1 MKKLYSLLLLATA
14 LTANAQQIPNGD
26 FESGWEKCYPWV
38 AGSYI
43 TTERGVQPQGWR
55 ASNINGAD
63 GRYAKDK
70 CVIESTGH
78 NGVGKAVTIQ
88 NQKVMGSNW
97 CPGYLTLGTPWNT
110 AETMLASNKDGGTW
124 GGKAFTYKPDAIKF
138 YYKWNMTK
146 PGKASFIGYLWNGT
160 FKQKEVSANT
170 TLGVATKVTM
180 EDRDRNVLDMPT
192 PQGGDVTEK
201 GTLIASY
208 EEYISSSAT
217 DWTSKTIKFKYKNTA
232 EVPEKINIIFASTE
246 YFNLTVVKAENPL
259 IIDDVT
265 LVYYKHL
272 SKLTINGSTPSDFVG
287 DETADNTN
295 KVSIDARSTKYTD
308 GCVKAEVAGVAAKKA
323 TSYNEETGLFTI
335 TVTAGDGEQ
344 KVYEIQFADPNV
356 PEENVKTYTND
367 LSVYVYGRTTEP
379 EQNSINLIESSGH
392 YSLELKNFILG
403 GVQPI
408 GNIKVTNLD
417 VEGKVYS
424 TSQKILI
431 TKGDDP
437 NFEEDDWMGP
447 DLGEVPVNVTATVN
461 GDQMVA
467 QITIKD
473 FPGVGD
479 IDVTFAPKVMIG
491 ANASVSTEA
500 GVNNVILN
508 RTFAK
513 GWNTV
518 CLPFDVAVTSLPAT
532 TKAQEFVSSNGSS
545 LTFHEVADGV
555 LKANVP
561 YLVFFS
567 NEVSDPFYY
576 GGKVEATNPT
586 PVEHNGFTFVGN
598 YEASKSMQ
606 GLYGVASEGDVQKI
620 MLGTA
625 ASTLPATCAYFTA
638 PNGQNANGLRI
649 CFDGGEVTG
658 INQVNGAQ
666 AQSAGAV
673 YNLQGIKVS
682 NRGTNNLPAGLY
694 IMQGKKVI
702 VK

>member
-14 LTANAQQIPNGD
+14 LTANAQQVNGD
-26 FESGWEKCYPWV
+26 FDSKWETCYPWV

-43 TTERGVQPQGWR
+43 TTARGIQPPGWR

-63 GRYAKDK
+63 GSYAKDK

-88 NQKVMGSNW
+88 NQKVLGANW

-110 AETMLASNKDGGTW
+110 AEGTLASNKDGGTW

-160 FKQKEVSANT
+160 FKQKEVPANT
-170 TLGVATKVTM
+170 TLGTATKVTM
-180 EDRDRNVLDMPT
+180 EDRDRNILGMKT
-192 PQGGDVTEK
+192 PKGGDITEK

-246 YFNLTVVKAENPL
+246 YFNSAVVKAENPL

-479 IDVTFAPKVMIG
+479 IDVTFAPTFMIG

-625 ASTLPATCAYFTA
+625 ASTLPATCAYFTTK
-638 PNGQNANGLRI
+638 NLNANGLRI

>member
-63 GRYAKDK
+63 GNYAKDK

-88 NQKVMGSNW
+88 NQKVMGLNW

-110 AETMLASNKDGGTW
+110 AETVLASNKDGGTW

-146 PGKASFIGYLWNGT
+146 TGKASFIGYLWNGT
-160 FKQKEVSANT
+160 FKQKEVPANT
-170 TLGVATKVTM
+170 TLETATKVTM

-246 YFNLTVVKAENPL
+246 YFKSTVVKAENPL

-308 GCVKAEVAGVAAKKA
+308 GCVEAEVAGVAAKKA

-403 GVQPI
+403 GAQPI

-417 VEGKVYS
+417 VEGKVYT

-437 NFEEDDWMGP
+437 NFEEEDWMGP
-447 DLGEVPVNVTATVN
+447 ELGEVPVDVVATVN

-467 QITIKD
+467 QITIKNFYD
-473 FPGVGD
+473 FGD
-479 IDVTFAPKVMIG
+479 IDVTFAPTVTIG

-500 GVNNVILN
+500 GVNNVIVN

-518 CLPFDVAVTSLPAT
+518 CLPFDVAVASLQA

-545 LTFHEVADGV
+545 LTFNEVADGV

-561 YLVFFS
+561 YLVFFD

-586 PVEHNGFTFVGN
+586 PVEHSGFTFVGN
-598 YEASKSMQ
+598 YEASKSME

-625 ASTLPATCAYFTA
+625 GSTLPATCAYFTA
-638 PNGQNANGLRI
+638 PTGQNANGLRI

>member
-63 GRYAKDK
+63 GSYAKDK

-160 FKQKEVSANT
+160 FKQKEVPANT

-246 YFNLTVVKAENPL
+246 YFNSTVVKAENPL

-308 GCVKAEVAGVAAKKA
+308 GCVKAEVAGVAAKEA

-379 EQNSINLIESSGH
+379 KQNSINLIESSGH

-479 IDVTFAPKVMIG
+479 IDVTFAPTVMIG

-598 YEASKSMQ
+598 YEASKSME

-625 ASTLPATCAYFTA
+625 SSTLPATCAYFTTK
-638 PNGQNANGLRI
+638 NLNANGLRI

>member
-1 MKKLYSLLLLATA
+1 MKKLYTLLLLATA

-63 GRYAKDK
+63 GSYAKDK

-88 NQKVMGSNW
+88 NQRVMGLNW

-110 AETMLASNKDGGTW
+110 AEGLTASNKDGGTW

-138 YYKWNMTK
+138 YYKWNMKKT
-146 PGKASFIGYLWNGT
+146 GKASFIGYLWNGT
-160 FKQKEVSANT
+160 FKQKEVPANT
-170 TLGVATKVTM
+170 TLETATKVTM
-180 EDRDRNVLDMPT
+180 EDRDRNVLNMPT

-246 YFNLTVVKAENPL
+246 YFNSTVVKAENPL

-308 GCVKAEVAGVAAKKA
+308 GCVKAEVAGAAAKKA

-479 IDVTFAPKVMIG
+479 IDVTFAPTVMIG

-518 CLPFDVAVTSLPAT
+518 CLPFDVAVAGLQA

-545 LTFHEVADGV
+545 LTFNEVADGV

-561 YLVFFS
+561 YLVFFD

-598 YEASKSMQ
+598 YEASKSMN

-625 ASTLPATCAYFTA
+625 GSTLPATCAYFATK
-638 PNGQNANGLRI
+638 NLNANGLRI

-682 NRGTNNLPAGLY
+682 NHGTNNLPAGLY

>member
-63 GRYAKDK
+63 GSYAKDK

-160 FKQKEVSANT
+160 FKQKEVPANT

-208 EEYISSSAT
+208 EEYISSFAT
-217 DWTSKTIKFKYKNTA
+217 DWTSKTIEFKYKNTA

-246 YFNLTVVKAENPL
+246 YFNSTVVKAENPL

-447 DLGEVPVNVTATVN
+447 DLGEVPVDVVATVN

-467 QITIKD
+467 QITIKN
-473 FPGVGD
+473 FPGVGN
-479 IDVTFAPKVMIG
+479 IDVTFAPTITIG

-500 GVNNVILN
+500 GVNNVIVN

-518 CLPFDVAVTSLPAT
+518 CLPFDVAVASLPAT
-532 TKAQEFVSSNGSS
+532 TKAQEFVSSDGSS
-545 LTFHEVADGV
+545 LTFHEVADV

-625 ASTLPATCAYFTA
+625 GSTLPATCAYFATK
-638 PNGQNANGLRI
+638 NLNANGLRI

-682 NRGTNNLPAGLY
+682 NKGTNNLPAGLY

>member
-1 MKKLYSLLLLATA
+1 MKKYILA
-14 LTANAQQIPNGD
+14 LTAFAIG
-26 FESGWEKCYPWV
+26 
-38 AGSYI
+38 
-43 TTERGVQPQGWR
+43 
-55 ASNINGAD
+55 
-63 GRYAKDK
+63 
-70 CVIESTGH
+70 
-78 NGVGKAVTIQ
+78 
-88 NQKVMGSNW
+88 
-97 CPGYLTLGTPWNT
+97 
-110 AETMLASNKDGGTW
+110 MLASAQGIYQFTDPSFETWSGNNTPGNEWRSFESAVDNGLGKFFFGIGKSASPKPSKVEGTVGNSALKLFSKDVSGKNANGNLTTGVIAMGSMTPESDANYNFSDISAEGKHLVFAGTPDKVSFYAKFKSGGSANARGRFILHDAINYRDPDVVNGNWVKVNNESLESHRVGEATILVPATEEW
-124 GGKAFTYKPDAIKF
+124 RKFEADFTYYKKKPTTQYMLASLTTNPVPGGSKDDEFFIDDIQFTYYSTLKSLSYKGATINFSEATTSYDLSSETYDASKLKF
-138 YYKWNMTK
+138 K
-146 PGKASFIGYLWNGT
+146 
-160 FKQKEVSANT
+160 
-170 TLGVATKVTM
+170 
-180 EDRDRNVLDMPT
+180 
-192 PQGGDVTEK
+192 EK
-201 GTLIASY
+201 GAGATAS
-208 EEYISSSAT
+208 
-217 DWTSKTIKFKYKNTA
+217 
-232 EVPEKINIIFASTE
+232 
-246 YFNLTVVKAENPL
+246 
-259 IIDDVT
+259 
-265 LVYYKHL
+265 L
-272 SKLTINGSTPSDFVG
+272 SYDN
-287 DETADNTN
+287 ETA
-295 KVSIDARSTKYTD
+295 IA
-308 GCVKAEVAGVAAKKA
+308 
-323 TSYNEETGLFTI
+323 TI
-335 TVTAGDGEQ
+335 TVKGNDISVNSANQT
-344 KVYEIQFADPNV
+344 VYTIQFAQPAPQEV
-356 PEENVKTYTND
+356 VTTYKND
-367 LSVYVYGRTTEP
+367 LSVRVLGSTNQPAET
-379 EQNSINLIESSGH
+379 NINLIESKGT
-392 YSLELKNFILG
+392 YSLELKNFVMDGLG
-403 GVQPI
+403 V

-417 VEGKVYS
+417 VADNTYT
-424 TSQKILI
+424 TSQTITI

-437 NFEEDDWMGP
+437 SINDWMGP
-447 DLGEVPVNVTATVN
+447 GLGEVPVNVVATVN

-467 QITIKD
+467 QITIKNFYD
-473 FPGVGD
+473 FGN
-479 IDVTFAPKVMIG
+479 INVTFAPTVTIG

-500 GVNNVILN
+500 GVNNVIVN

-518 CLPFDVAVTSLPAT
+518 CLPFDVAVTSLQA

-545 LTFHEVADGV
+545 LTFNEVADGV

-625 ASTLPATCAYFTA
+625 ASTLPATCAYFTTK
-638 PNGQNANGLRI
+638 NLNANGLRI

>member
-63 GRYAKDK
+63 GSYAKDK

-88 NQKVMGSNW
+88 NQKVAGSNW

-110 AETMLASNKDGGTW
+110 AESMFAYNKDGGTW

-146 PGKASFIGYLWNGT
+146 TGKASFIGYLWNGT
-160 FKQKEVSANT
+160 FKQKEVPANT

-180 EDRDRNVLDMPT
+180 EDRDRNVLNMPT

-217 DWTSKTIKFKYKNTA
+217 DWTSKTIKFNYKNTA

-246 YFNLTVVKAENPL
+246 YFNSTVVKAENPL

-308 GCVKAEVAGVAAKKA
+308 GCVKAEVAGVAAKTA

-379 EQNSINLIESSGH
+379 EKNSINLIESSGH

-403 GVQPI
+403 GIQPI

-417 VEGKVYS
+417 VEGKVYT
-424 TSQKILI
+424 TSQKIQI

-447 DLGEVPVNVTATVN
+447 DLGEVPVDVVATVN

-479 IDVTFAPKVMIG
+479 IDVTFAPTVTIG

-500 GVNNVILN
+500 GVNNVIVN

-518 CLPFDVAVTSLPAT
+518 CLPFDVVVTSLQA

-545 LTFHEVADGV
+545 LTFNEVADGV

-598 YEASKSMQ
+598 YEASKSME

-625 ASTLPATCAYFTA
+625 NSTLPATCAYFTTK
-638 PNGQNANGLRI
+638 NMNANGLRI

-682 NRGTNNLPAGLY
+682 NHGTNNLPAGLY

>member
-63 GRYAKDK
+63 GSYAKDK

-160 FKQKEVSANT
+160 FKQKEVPANT

-232 EVPEKINIIFASTE
+232 EIPEKINIIFASTE
-246 YFNLTVVKAENPL
+246 YFNSTVVKAENPL

-479 IDVTFAPKVMIG
+479 IDVTFAPTVMIG

-598 YEASKSMQ
+598 YEASKSMR

-625 ASTLPATCAYFTA
+625 ASTLPATCAYFTTK
-638 PNGQNANGLRI
+638 NLNANGLRI

>member
-1 MKKLYSLLLLATA
+1 MKKLYSLLLLASA
-14 LTANAQQIPNGD
+14 LTANAQQVNGD
-26 FESGWEKCYPWV
+26 FDSEWEKCYPWV

-43 TTERGVQPQGWR
+43 TTERGVQPPGWR

-63 GRYAKDK
+63 GSYAQDK

-88 NQKVMGSNW
+88 NQKVAGSNW

-110 AETMLASNKDGGTW
+110 AESIFAYNKDGGTW

-146 PGKASFIGYLWNGT
+146 TGKASFIGYLWNGT
-160 FKQKEVSANT
+160 FKQKEVPANT
-170 TLGVATKVTM
+170 TLETATKVTM
-180 EDRDRNVLDMPT
+180 EDRDRNILGMKT
-192 PQGGDVTEK
+192 PQGGDILEK

-217 DWTSKTIKFKYKNTA
+217 DWTSKTIEFKYKNTA

-246 YFNLTVVKAENPL
+246 YFKSTVVKAENPL

-308 GCVKAEVAGVAAKKA
+308 GCVKAEVAGVAAKTS

-403 GVQPI
+403 GIQPI

-417 VEGKVYS
+417 VEGKVYT

-447 DLGEVPVNVTATVN
+447 DLGEVPVNVVATVN

-473 FPGVGD
+473 FPGVVGG
-479 IDVTFAPKVMIG
+479 IDVTFAPTVTIG

-500 GVNNVILN
+500 GVNNVIVN

-518 CLPFDVAVTSLPAT
+518 CLPFDVAVTSLQAA
-532 TKAQEFVSSNGSS
+532 KAQEFVSSNGSS
-545 LTFHEVADGV
+545 LTFNEVADGV

-561 YLVFFS
+561 YLVFFD

-598 YEASKSMQ
+598 YEASKSMD

-625 ASTLPATCAYFTA
+625 ASTLPATCAYFTTK
-638 PNGQNANGLRI
+638 NLKANGLRI

-682 NRGTNNLPAGLY
+682 NHGTNNLPAGLY

>member
-14 LTANAQQIPNGD
+14 LTANAQQVNGD
-26 FESGWEKCYPWV
+26 FDSKWETCYPWV

-43 TTERGVQPQGWR
+43 TTARGVQPQGWR

-63 GRYAKDK
+63 GSYAKDK

-88 NQKVMGSNW
+88 NQKVLGANW

-110 AETMLASNKDGGTW
+110 AEGMLASNKDGGTW

-160 FKQKEVSANT
+160 FKQKEVPANT
-170 TLGVATKVTM
+170 TLGTATKVTM
-180 EDRDRNVLDMPT
+180 EDRDRNILGMKT
-192 PQGGDVTEK
+192 PEGGDMTEK

-217 DWTSKTIKFKYKNTA
+217 DWTSKTIKFNYKKTA

-246 YFNLTVVKAENPL
+246 YFNSAVVKAENPL

-344 KVYEIQFADPNV
+344 KVYEIQFANPNV

-403 GVQPI
+403 GIQPI

-417 VEGKVYS
+417 VDGKVYT

-437 NFEEDDWMGP
+437 NFEEEDWMGP
-447 DLGEVPVNVTATVN
+447 ELGEVPVDVVATVN

-467 QITIKD
+467 QITIKN
-473 FPGVGD
+473 FPGVGN
-479 IDVTFAPKVMIG
+479 IDVTFAPTITIG

-500 GVNNVILN
+500 GVNNVIVN

-518 CLPFDVAVTSLPAT
+518 CLPFDVAVTRLPAT
-532 TKAQEFVSSNGSS
+532 TKVQEFVSSDGSS

-598 YEASKSMQ
+598 YEASKSME

-625 ASTLPATCAYFTA
+625 NSTLPATCAYFTTKKL
-638 PNGQNANGLRI
+638 NANGLRI

>member
-63 GRYAKDK
+63 GNYAKDK

-88 NQKVMGSNW
+88 NQKVMGLNW

-110 AETMLASNKDGGTW
+110 AETVLASNKDGGTW

-146 PGKASFIGYLWNGT
+146 TGKASFIGYLWNGT
-160 FKQKEVSANT
+160 FKQKEVPANT
-170 TLGVATKVTM
+170 TLETATKVTM

-246 YFNLTVVKAENPL
+246 YFKSTVVKAENPL

-403 GVQPI
+403 GAQPI

-417 VEGKVYS
+417 VEGKVYT

-437 NFEEDDWMGP
+437 NFEEEDWMGP
-447 DLGEVPVNVTATVN
+447 ELGEVPVDVVATVN

-467 QITIKD
+467 QITIKN
-473 FPGVGD
+473 FPGVGN
-479 IDVTFAPKVMIG
+479 IDVTFAPTVTIG

-625 ASTLPATCAYFTA
+625 GSTLPATCAYFTTK
-638 PNGQNANGLRI
+638 NLNANGLRI

-682 NRGTNNLPAGLY
+682 NHGTNNLPAGLY

>member
-14 LTANAQQIPNGD
+14 LTANAQQVNGD
-26 FESGWEKCYPWV
+26 FDSKWEKCYPWV

-43 TTERGVQPQGWR
+43 TTARGVQPPGWR

-63 GRYAKDK
+63 GSYAKDK

-88 NQKVMGSNW
+88 NQKVLGANW

-110 AETMLASNKDGGTW
+110 AEGMLASNKDGGTW

-160 FKQKEVSANT
+160 FKQKEVPANT
-170 TLGVATKVTM
+170 TLGTATKVTM
-180 EDRDRNVLDMPT
+180 EDRDRNILGMKT
-192 PQGGDVTEK
+192 PKGGDITEK

-246 YFNLTVVKAENPL
+246 YFNSAVVKAENPL

-479 IDVTFAPKVMIG
+479 IDVTFAPTVMIG

-625 ASTLPATCAYFTA
+625 ASTLPATCAYFTTK
-638 PNGQNANGLRI
+638 NLNANGLRI

>member
-1 MKKLYSLLLLATA
+1 MKKLYTLLLLATA

-63 GRYAKDK
+63 GSYAKDK

-88 NQKVMGSNW
+88 NQRVMGLNW

-110 AETMLASNKDGGTW
+110 AEGLTASNKDGGTW

-138 YYKWNMTK
+138 YYKWNMKKT
-146 PGKASFIGYLWNGT
+146 GKASFIGYLWNGT
-160 FKQKEVSANT
+160 FKQKEVPANT
-170 TLGVATKVTM
+170 TLETATKVTM
-180 EDRDRNVLDMPT
+180 EDRDRNVLNMPT

-246 YFNLTVVKAENPL
+246 YFNSTVVKAENPL

-308 GCVKAEVAGVAAKKA
+308 GCVKAEVAGAAAKKA

-447 DLGEVPVNVTATVN
+447 DLGEVPVDVVATVN

-467 QITIKD
+467 QITIKN
-473 FPGVGD
+473 FPGVGN
-479 IDVTFAPKVMIG
+479 IDVTFAPTVTIG

-500 GVNNVILN
+500 GVNNVIVN

-518 CLPFDVAVTSLPAT
+518 CLPFDVAVASLPAT
-532 TKAQEFVSSNGSS
+532 TKAQEFVSSDGSS
-545 LTFHEVADGV
+545 LTFHEVADV

-561 YLVFFS
+561 YLVFFD

-598 YEASKSMQ
+598 YEASKSMD

-625 ASTLPATCAYFTA
+625 GSTLPATCAYFTTK
-638 PNGQNANGLRI
+638 NLNANGLRI

>member
-14 LTANAQQIPNGD
+14 LTANAQQVNGD
-26 FESGWEKCYPWV
+26 FDSKWETCYPWV

-43 TTERGVQPQGWR
+43 TTARGVQPPGWR

-63 GRYAKDK
+63 GSYAKDK

-88 NQKVMGSNW
+88 NQKVLGANW

-110 AETMLASNKDGGTW
+110 AEGMLASNKDGGTW

-146 PGKASFIGYLWNGT
+146 LGKASFIGYLWNGT
-160 FKQKEVSANT
+160 FKQKEVPANT
-170 TLGVATKVTM
+170 TLETATKVTM
-180 EDRDRNVLDMPT
+180 EDRDRNILGMKT
-192 PQGGDVTEK
+192 PKGGDITEK

-246 YFNLTVVKAENPL
+246 YFNSAVVKAENPL

-479 IDVTFAPKVMIG
+479 IDVTFAPTITIG

-500 GVNNVILN
+500 GVNNVIVN

-518 CLPFDVAVTSLPAT
+518 CLPFDVAVASLPAT
-532 TKAQEFVSSNGSS
+532 TKAQEFVSSDGSS
-545 LTFHEVADGV
+545 LTFHEVADV

-625 ASTLPATCAYFTA
+625 ASKLPATCAYFTTK
-638 PNGQNANGLRI
+638 NLNANGLRI

>member
-63 GRYAKDK
+63 GSYAKDK

-160 FKQKEVSANT
+160 FKQKEVPANT

-217 DWTSKTIKFKYKNTA
+217 DWTSKTIEFKYKNTA

-246 YFNLTVVKAENPL
+246 YFNSTVVKAENPL

-447 DLGEVPVNVTATVN
+447 DLGEVPVDVVATVN

-467 QITIKD
+467 QITIKN
-473 FPGVGD
+473 FPGVGN
-479 IDVTFAPKVMIG
+479 IDVTFAPTITIG

-500 GVNNVILN
+500 GVNNVIVN

-518 CLPFDVAVTSLPAT
+518 CLPFDVAVASLPAT
-532 TKAQEFVSSNGSS
+532 TKAQEFVSSDGSS
-545 LTFHEVADGV
+545 LTFHEVADV

-598 YEASKSMQ
+598 YEASKSME

-625 ASTLPATCAYFTA
+625 GSTLPATCAYFTTK
-638 PNGQNANGLRI
+638 NLNANGLRI